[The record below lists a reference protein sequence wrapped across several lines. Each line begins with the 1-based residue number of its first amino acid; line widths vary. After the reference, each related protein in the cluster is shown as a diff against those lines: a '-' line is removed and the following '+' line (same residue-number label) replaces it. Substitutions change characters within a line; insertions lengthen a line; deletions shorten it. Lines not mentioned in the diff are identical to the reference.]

1 MNKNKILIITI
12 ILILT
17 LTTLGIILY
26 QTNKDSYKF
35 KKEYEKYNNT
45 EKYINIEIPKD
56 NRIIYLNNNNILKE
70 IKTGNKIIYLG
81 YPTDNKT
88 RLAVPILLNTAKET
102 DIKKVYYY
110 NFKNLKENNKIY
122 QKLLQTI
129 NKSTKQTQ
137 NKLTTPTVILI
148 NQGKI
153 TSTQIGIPSTTNN
166 NKLTK
171 KQQEELTSIY
181 EDMIIELLLCS
192 DNCKD

>member
-88 RLAVPILLNTAKET
+88 RLAVPILLNTAKEN

-153 TSTQIGIPSTTNN
+153 TNIEIGIPSTTNN

>member
-12 ILILT
+12 ILIIT

-88 RLAVPILLNTAKET
+88 RLAVPILLNTAKEN

-110 NFKNLKENNKIY
+110 NFKNLKEKNKTY
-122 QKLLQTI
+122 QKLIQTI

-153 TSTQIGIPSTTNN
+153 TSTQIGIPSTKEN

-171 KQQEELTSIY
+171 KQQKELTSIY

>member
-1 MNKNKILIITI
+1 MNKHKILLIIIIIIITI
-12 ILILT
+12 LGLI
-17 LTTLGIILY
+17 IY
-26 QTNKDSYKF
+26 QINKDSYNF

-56 NRIIYLNNNNILKE
+56 NRINYLNNNNILKE

-88 RLAVPILLNTAKET
+88 RLAVPILLKTAKEN
-102 DIKKVYYY
+102 DIKKIYYY
-110 NFKNLKENNKIY
+110 NFKNLKETNKIY

-129 NKSTKQTQ
+129 NKNTKETQ

-153 TSTQIGIPSTTNN
+153 TNIEIGIPSTTNN